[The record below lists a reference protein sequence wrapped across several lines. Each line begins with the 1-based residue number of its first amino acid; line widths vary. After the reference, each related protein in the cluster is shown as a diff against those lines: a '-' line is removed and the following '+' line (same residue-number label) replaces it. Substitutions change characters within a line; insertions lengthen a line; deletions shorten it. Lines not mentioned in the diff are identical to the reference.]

1 MSEPLRTREP
11 VLVCQVT
18 DLPAEAGAVVAE
30 VEGRRVTI
38 ARDSAG
44 DLHAFDDTCTHQ
56 NVSLAEGEVEGDRI
70 ECWLH
75 GSQFD
80 MRTGEPKQLPATR
93 PVAVHTVIVDGDD
106 VYVELTD

>member
-1 MSEPLRTREP
+1 MSEPVRTREP
-11 VLVCQVT
+11 VLVCQVG
-18 DLPAEAGAVVAE
+18 DLPTGAGAVVAD
-30 VEGRRVTI
+30 VDGRWVTI

-44 DLHAFDDTCTHQ
+44 DLHAFDDTCTH
-56 NVSLAEGEVEGDRI
+56 EGEIEGDRI

-93 PVAVHTVIVDGDD
+93 PVAVHTVIVDGGD
-106 VYVELTD
+106 VFVALSD

>member
-1 MSEPLRTREP
+1 MSEPVRTREP
-11 VLVCQVT
+11 VLVCQVG
-18 DLPAEAGAVVAE
+18 DLPTGAGAVVAD
-30 VEGRRVTI
+30 VDGRRVTI

-56 NVSLAEGEVEGDRI
+56 NVSLAEGEIEGDRI

-93 PVAVHTVIVDGDD
+93 PVAVHTVIVERGDVFVALSD
-106 VYVELTD
+106 